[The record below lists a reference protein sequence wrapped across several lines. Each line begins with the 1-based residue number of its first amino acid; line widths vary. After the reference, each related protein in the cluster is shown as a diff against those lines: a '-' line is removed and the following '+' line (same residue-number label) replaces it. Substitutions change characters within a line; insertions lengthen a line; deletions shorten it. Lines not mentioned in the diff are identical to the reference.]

1 MRVAWLPVLALL
13 LAAPVLPVA
22 AAPGSPLPPD
32 RGGPRALAGDLTLD
46 QAVKR
51 AEKRYEARA
60 VKAEERRE
68 GGRLVYHIRLLSDD
82 GRVFDVTVDAAT
94 GHME

>member
-1 MRVAWLPVLALL
+1 MRAPWLLVLVLL
-13 LAAPVLPVA
+13 LAAPVLPA
-22 AAPGSPLPPD
+22 AAVPGGLLPPD
-32 RGGPRALAGDLTLD
+32 RGRPQALAGDLTLD

-51 AEKRYEARA
+51 AEKRYQARA

-68 GGRLVYHIRLLSDD
+68 GDRLVYHIRLLSDD

-94 GHME
+94 GRME